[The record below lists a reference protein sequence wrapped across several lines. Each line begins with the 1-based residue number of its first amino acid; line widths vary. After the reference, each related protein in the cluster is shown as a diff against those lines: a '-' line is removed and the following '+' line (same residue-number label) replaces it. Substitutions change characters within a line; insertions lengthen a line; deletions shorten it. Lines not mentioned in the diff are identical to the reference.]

1 MMNQRPP
8 VSEQDIVYLPVSGIV
23 EEIRPMDGYGQTSE
37 CSQMITLR
45 IGEEPDTSSLEQ
57 ENETEEVGA
66 EQIARMDPNIVNVII
81 GPQTCFV
88 NGIRLYEGMRI
99 TAFYDGNAP
108 MPLIYPP
115 QYQALVV
122 AEQVPGQ
129 NIYVGTF
136 NGSMTAADHRLR
148 LNLDESVDIVTQNG
162 QNFYGS
168 LAGKSLVVI
177 YGPTTR
183 SIPPQTTPYQIV
195 VLC

>member
-1 MMNQRPP
+1 M
-8 VSEQDIVYLPVSGIV
+8 
-23 EEIRPMDGYGQTSE
+23 
-37 CSQMITLR
+37 
-45 IGEEPDTSSLEQ
+45 
-57 ENETEEVGA
+57 GA
-66 EQIARMDPNIVNVII
+66 EQIARMAPNIVNVII

-99 TAFYDGNAP
+99 TAFHDGNAP

-168 LAGKSLVVI
+168 LAGKSLVVL

>member
-1 MMNQRPP
+1 
-8 VSEQDIVYLPVSGIV
+8 
-23 EEIRPMDGYGQTSE
+23 
-37 CSQMITLR
+37 MITLR

-99 TAFYDGNAP
+99 TAFHDGNAP

-168 LAGKSLVVI
+168 LAGKSLVVL